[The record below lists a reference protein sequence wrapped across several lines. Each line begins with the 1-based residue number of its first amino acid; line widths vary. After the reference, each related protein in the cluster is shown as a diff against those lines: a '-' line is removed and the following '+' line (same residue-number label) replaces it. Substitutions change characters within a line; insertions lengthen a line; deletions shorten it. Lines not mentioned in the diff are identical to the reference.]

1 MATNFFSRWSQRKL
15 NKETD
20 EPSEQERIEASAVE
34 VEPAADDSSVDV
46 GDAPEALASEAD
58 QSAVKTE
65 QNLPNSEA
73 EQEVASAEEQDPEKM
88 SLANLLVSQVEES
101 AKKAAMRKLFMSE
114 EFNIRDGL
122 DDYDE
127 DYSNLKALSQ
137 GVAETLRDWVKEKPE
152 EEEAALIDSEVTE
165 EADVIQSTEKE
176 DSATE
181 DNDEHEE
188 SLDEGVDKEEVDPL
202 VTANSADTSKTDT
215 SIDGDSH
222 SHAWSAQ
229 NETEDKSN

>member
-34 VEPAADDSSVDV
+34 VEPAADDASVDV

-58 QSAVKTE
+58 QSAVKPE
-65 QNLPNSEA
+65 QNLPNSEV
-73 EQEVASAEEQDPEKM
+73 EREVASAEEQDPEKM

-165 EADVIQSTEKE
+165 EAD
-176 DSATE
+176 SATE

>member
-34 VEPAADDSSVDV
+34 VEPAADDASVDV

-65 QNLPNSEA
+65 HNLPNSEA

-181 DNDEHEE
+181 DNDEHEQ
-188 SLDEGVDKEEVDPL
+188 SLGEGVDKEEVDPL
-202 VTANSADTSKTDT
+202 VTANSADT

>member
-20 EPSEQERIEASAVE
+20 EPSEQEPIEASALE

-46 GDAPEALASEAD
+46 GDAPEALSSEA
-58 QSAVKTE
+58 E
-65 QNLPNSEA
+65 QDLPNSKV

-152 EEEAALIDSEVTE
+152 EEEAALIDSEDTE

-176 DSATE
+176 DFATE
-181 DNDEHEE
+181 DNDEHEQ
-188 SLDEGVDKEEVDPL
+188 SLDEGVDKQEVDPL
-202 VTANSADTSKTDT
+202 VTANRPDTSKTDT

-222 SHAWSAQ
+222 SHAWSAH